1 VKKVDEVS
9 KEGGQRKGRKRG
21 MTLERRRDLE
31 DRGGRSLEEREEGGA
46 RWMESEGFEEARGKR
61 K

>member
-1 VKKVDEVS
+1 
-9 KEGGQRKGRKRG
+9 